1 MNKNLQYYVKQF
13 EIYAHDLKASFI
25 QFLPEELDN
34 LQNAEEIITYFIQAY
49 LNYTLC
55 FKKDEKTSW

>member
-25 QFLPEELDN
+25 QYKG
-34 LQNAEEIITYFIQAY
+34 Q
-49 LNYTLC
+49 
-55 FKKDEKTSW
+55 

>member
-34 LQNAEEIITYFIQAY
+34 LQNAEEIIT
-49 LNYTLC
+49 
-55 FKKDEKTSW
+55 